1 MAFSCTGII
10 TALITPFCDGVIDDA
25 ALRRLIERQIAAGVH
40 GLCVGGTTG
49 EAAALDDTQM
59 DRIYRIALETAAGR
73 VPVIAGCGSN
83 DTAHAV
89 RLAHLAQVAGA
100 DAALVVTPYYNR
112 PTQEGVFRHYA
123 AIHDSC
129 ALPLILYNVPGRT
142 ALNMDMDT
150 QTRLVALPRV
160 VGIKD
165 AGGDIARIARTRLSC
180 GPCFL
185 QYTGE
190 DAFMLPA
197 LIQGAHGVISVVS
210 NIAPELCVRLFDAVQ
225 ANENATAR
233 RLSEDLLPLIDALF
247 CETSP
252 GPAKYA
258 GARIK
263 ICRNELR
270 LPLVP
275 VAWESERRIDG
286 ALAALGLVEPAR
298 ACA

>member
-1 MAFSCTGII
+1 
-10 TALITPFCDGVIDDA
+10 
-25 ALRRLIERQIAAGVH
+25 
-40 GLCVGGTTG
+40 
-49 EAAALDDTQM
+49 
-59 DRIYRIALETAAGR
+59 
-73 VPVIAGCGSN
+73 
-83 DTAHAV
+83 
-89 RLAHLAQVAGA
+89 
-100 DAALVVTPYYNR
+100 
-112 PTQEGVFRHYA
+112 
-123 AIHDSC
+123 
-129 ALPLILYNVPGRT
+129 
-142 ALNMDMDT
+142 
-150 QTRLVALPRV
+150 
-160 VGIKD
+160 
-165 AGGDIARIARTRLSC
+165 
-180 GPCFL
+180 
-185 QYTGE
+185 
-190 DAFMLPA
+190 MLPA